1 MRRIILAILVLL
13 TSGKMLHGET
23 VVYTAAVG
31 ELIQVGSSTEA
42 GILNTTLFVS
52 NKEGRYTI
60 IMVGT
65 KPRTVV
71 VYVTG
76 SLPNNLDATISRLY
90 SLVKSPHKK
99 ATALKMAMACESVD
113 GNTVAE
119 VLTDFKKLRLTALG
133 DDRIV
138 WSPFLGGLE
147 KYFDDLHDEN
157 RDTAEDYIKTLVSI
171 GKSLRRVSQ

>member
-31 ELIQVGSSTEA
+31 ELIQVGASTEA
-42 GILNTTLFVS
+42 GIRSSTLFVS
-52 NKEGRYTI
+52 DREGRYTI

-65 KPRTVV
+65 RPRTVV

-90 SLVKSPHKK
+90 GLVQSPHKR
-99 ATALKMAMACESVD
+99 AAALKMAIACESVD

-133 DDRIV
+133 DDRKA

-147 KYFDDLHDEN
+147 KYFDDLHDKDQ
-157 RDTAEDYIKTLVSI
+157 DTAEDYKKTLFAI
-171 GKSLRRVSQ
+171 GKSLRRASQ